1 MVITDT
7 MDTVITDSTAT
18 TTERERLKLLLKP
31 MLMLTMVILDTLI
44 TDMVIWDT
52 LTTDTP
58 PMFLMLTHM
67 DTMDIPMPLLM
78 SMLLDLILS
87 TRGKLMLL
95 LDTDTTDTTDM
106 DITDTATTDIMDMVT
121 TVTVLDTDMVIMVEN
136 LSSLRVEN
144 ILL

>member
-1 MVITDT
+1 MDTVITDT

-31 MLMLTMVILDTLI
+31 MLMLTMVI
-44 TDMVIWDT
+44 WDT
-52 LTTDTP
+52 LTTDMP
-58 PMFLMLTHM
+58 PMFLMLTPM

-95 LDTDTTDTTDM
+95 LGTDTTDTTDM
-106 DITDTATTDIMDMVT
+106 DITV
-121 TVTVLDTDMVIMVEN
+121 TVTDTDMVIMVEN

>member
-1 MVITDT
+1 MVIW
-7 MDTVITDSTAT
+7 
-18 TTERERLKLLLKP
+18 
-31 MLMLTMVILDTLI
+31 DTLI

-52 LTTDTP
+52 LTMDTP
-58 PMFLMLTHM
+58 PMLLMLTPM
-67 DTMDIPMPLLM
+67 VTMDIPMPLLM

-106 DITDTATTDIMDMVT
+106 DITDTVM
-121 TVTVLDTDMVIMVEN
+121 DTDMVIMVEN